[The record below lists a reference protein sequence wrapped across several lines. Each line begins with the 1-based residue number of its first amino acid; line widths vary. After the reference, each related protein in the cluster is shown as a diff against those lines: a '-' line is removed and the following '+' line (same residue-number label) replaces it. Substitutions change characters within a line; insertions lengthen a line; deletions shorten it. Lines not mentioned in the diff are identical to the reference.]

1 MPADADAA
9 KIKVVGETK
18 ATFAEDI
25 TQADLLVSVGRG
37 IGQQS
42 QLDAFRDLAKALG
55 GSLSASRPIVDS
67 GWLPVDNQVGLSGR
81 TVRPKVYLA
90 FGISGSA
97 QHMAGM
103 RDSKVI
109 IAINQDANAPIFQI
123 AHYGIVADLFQILPA
138 LMDAAKES
146 AAAK

>member
-1 MPADADAA
+1 M
-9 KIKVVGETK
+9 T
-18 ATFAEDI
+18 
-25 TQADLLVSVGRG
+25 R
-37 IGQQS
+37 
-42 QLDAFRDLAKALG
+42 R
-55 GSLSASRPIVDS
+55 
-67 GWLPVDNQVGLSGR
+67 SGR

-138 LMDAAKES
+138 LMDAAKD
-146 AAAK
+146 AAGAK